1 MTRTTTPYLL
11 ARAAAAAVVAVT
23 VSGALAGCAVGG
35 PAAGPA
41 DAPPAGAASAEASAS
56 DTAHQ
61 DHHEAGTCT
70 DDPATDDP
78 ASGEPPV
85 EVEVRFADGR
95 VEPAP
100 GRVEVPLG
108 STVVLR
114 AEVDTPAEIHVHGY
128 DVAADAAP
136 GDPVCLEVL
145 ADTPGVFDVEA
156 HPETLLLQL
165 AVR

>member
-1 MTRTTTPYLL
+1 MTRTTTPLLL
-11 ARAAAAAVVAVT
+11 ARAAAAAVAAVT
-23 VSGALAGCAVGG
+23 VAGVLAGCAAAG
-35 PAAGPA
+35 PAAGSA
-41 DAPPAGAASAEASAS
+41 DAPPAEASAS

-61 DHHEAGTCT
+61 DHHEAGICT

-78 ASGEPPV
+78 ATGEPPV

-114 AEVDTPAEIHVHGY
+114 AEVDAPAEIHVHGY
-128 DVAADAAP
+128 DVAAEAAP